1 MKFRLYFCITLTS
14 VVMSTS
20 LLAQKKSTLENLK
33 KEVSVLAYN
42 DPELAITKGLEL
54 YDLSKNSS
62 THQVSA
68 LLSVA
73 NAYAVL
79 KDHDA
84 VFKYALKAD
93 SIAEL
98 NRNYTDHVRVLG
110 FIGGQYRRLNLSDR
124 ALNYLNKA
132 YNLTIKHPLPDSLEF
147 IQGNILV
154 VKGLIQK
161 DELGCEYALPYLSDA
176 VKVFKKNTD
185 KVAINANLA
194 IALNNLGDC
203 NIELQNYKDAKI
215 NYNEAIISA
224 EIINAIKNVASSKLG
239 LAKLLS
245 IEGKNKEAIALL
257 EYILDSITDIHD
269 GALNSQILKALSEN
283 YKQIGNENQY
293 RYYSQ
298 LYLEEEQKLFKEE
311 KKSLNKVTKEI
322 SSENHE
328 KRQYQKD
335 KYSYV
340 FLFCG
345 IILILLML
353 IIYRKI
359 LKKRNKIAQSKEKI
373 EKSDKLKKEQ

>member
-1 MKFRLYFCITLTS
+1 M
-14 VVMSTS
+14 
-20 LLAQKKSTLENLK
+20 
-33 KEVSVLAYN
+33 LAYN

-328 KRQYQKD
+328 KRQFQKD